1 MKVIGLCGGSG
12 SGKGAVSEIFAENL
26 IPVIDTD
33 WIYHS
38 ITSAPGECLDAI
50 SSEFGSSVV
59 KNGALDRP
67 ALAKIVFSSDNSESL
82 RLKLNEITHKFV
94 LSEVERL
101 ISVYEKDGKKM
112 CVVDV
117 PLLFESGFDKRCD
130 LTVAVVADIETRI
143 LRITNRDGIDRESAV
158 ARINAQISAEELK
171 RRVDFVI
178 ENNSDITELRFEVL
192 SLIEKINQKLI
203 EV

>member
-33 WIYHS
+33 AIYHS
-38 ITSAPGECLDAI
+38 ITSTPGECLDAI

-67 ALAKIVFSSDNSESL
+67 ALAKIVFSSKNSESL

-94 LSEVERL
+94 LDEVERL
-101 ISVYEKDGKKM
+101 LSVYEKAGERM

-130 LTVAVVADIETRI
+130 ITVAVIADIETRI
-143 LRITNRDGIDRESAV
+143 LRITNRDGINRESAF
-158 ARINAQISAEELK
+158 ARINSQISAEELK
-171 RRVDFVI
+171 SRVDFVI
-178 ENNSDITELRFEVL
+178 ENNSDLSELRGAVI
-192 SLIEKINQKLI
+192 SLIEKIKP
-203 EV
+203 